1 MNEGTQKTKT
11 LKNENNAILLFFE
24 NFHDDVIPTGNGQ
37 NRILVDQ
44 FNLGLSFRFLSTFI
58 YWLIDDVL
66 SMIHTF
72 CNHKSS
78 LQEGI

>member
-37 NRILVDQ
+37 NQ
-44 FNLGLSFRFLSTFI
+44 NQ
-58 YWLIDDVL
+58 WPQID
-66 SMIHTF
+66 
-72 CNHKSS
+72 
-78 LQEGI
+78 